1 MYLDYFGL
9 ERDPFT
15 ISPDPAFLYP
25 SPQHR
30 QALAH
35 LKYGLDR
42 EGGFILLTGEVGTGK
57 TTLTRLLLEQL
68 PGNIRVAY
76 ILNAKLNSRDV
87 LASICSELSLKYSSD
102 DSIKALTDLI
112 NRDLL
117 EAYAQGKKTLVVIE
131 EAQNLDPDV
140 LEMLRLLTNLETNTA
155 KLMHILLVGQPEL
168 LDLIARNELRQLN
181 QRVVSRFHLEPLED
195 RQETTHYLSH
205 RLRRAGCNRTLFD
218 TGSIRTIHRLSGGVP
233 RVVNLLAERALLGAY
248 ATNKKQVSAPMVQAA
263 SKEVFGKSP
272 VVSMPRRKPPY
283 IAIAAMFA
291 FVVIGIYL
299 FMDQSSTRESAS
311 VMQESSFA
319 IEPGNTVEAG
329 DIPEA
334 IEESVP
340 IEPVIEEPA
349 VAASEE
355 LSVSS
360 EIEMPSGLNAY
371 EQLLEIWG
379 LKAIASDQA
388 TLCTV
393 ASQNGLSCQ
402 QDSDLQM
409 AELFEINRPGLL
421 RLTPS
426 EDSQY
431 LYLLYELRNAEL
443 LISNSQ
449 DSRSIS
455 PEVFEGQWDTEFLYL
470 WPAPD
475 GYQGLVAPGT
485 RNPELVS
492 WVQQQLVDI
501 LDGYEYI
508 YNGGVYSSLI
518 ADRVAEFQASQ
529 GLKPDGLL
537 GPRTLL
543 RLMEQ
548 TENLPVL
555 ALRDNQAGSLAQ
567 E

>member
-87 LASICSELSLKYSSD
+87 LASICSELGLQYSSD

-117 EAYAQGKKTLVVIE
+117 EAYGQGKKTLVVIE

-181 QRVVSRFHLEPLED
+181 QRVVSRFHLDPLD

-205 RLRRAGCNRTLFD
+205 RLRRAGCNRSLFD
-218 TGSIRTIHRLSGGVP
+218 AGSIRSIHRLSAGVP

-248 ATNKKQVSAPMVQAA
+248 ATNRKQVTAPIVQVANQ
-263 SKEVFGKSP
+263 EVFGKSP
-272 VVSMPRRKPPY
+272 ETSRPKTKSLI
-283 IAIAAMFA
+283 IAMTALFA
-291 FVVIGIYL
+291 FVAIGVYL
-299 FMDQSSTRESAS
+299 FLDQD
-311 VMQESSFA
+311 VMKGATSLGQETPVA
-319 IEPGNTVEAG
+319 IEPENILAEAPLPEKVAEYLSLEPELQETVV
-329 DIPEA
+329 DVD
-334 IEESVP
+334 EES
-340 IEPVIEEPA
+340 PA
-349 VAASEE
+349 
-355 LSVSS
+355 SS
-360 EIEMPSGLNAY
+360 EMSTAPGLNAY

-379 LKAIASDQA
+379 VSAPVSDQA
-388 TLCTV
+388 ALCTI
-393 ASQNGLSCQ
+393 ASQNGLLCQ
-402 QDSDLQM
+402 QDSDLQ
-409 AELFEINRPGLL
+409 LTDLLEINRPGLL

-426 EDSQY
+426 EESQH
-431 LYLLYELRNAEL
+431 LYLLYELRDSEL
-443 LISNSQ
+443 QLSNSG
-449 DSRSIS
+449 DSQSMS
-455 PEVFEGQWDTEFLYL
+455 PEVFVGQWDTEFLYL

-475 GYQGLVAPGT
+475 GYQGLVTPGT

-501 LDGYEYI
+501 LNGYEYI
-508 YNGGVYSSLI
+508 YNGGMYSSLI

-529 GLKPDGLL
+529 GLDPDGLL

-555 ALRDNQAGSLAQ
+555 APRDKQTGPLAQ

>member
-87 LASICSELSLKYSSD
+87 LASICSELSLQYSHD

-117 EAYAQGKKTLVVIE
+117 KAYGEGKKTLVVIE

-168 LDLIARNELRQLN
+168 LDLVARNELRQLN
-181 QRVVSRFHLEPLED
+181 QRVVSRFHLEPLD
-195 RQETTHYLSH
+195 RQETAHYLSH

-218 TGSIRTIHRLSGGVP
+218 AGSIRSIHQLSDGVP

-248 ATNKKQVSAPMVQAA
+248 ATNKKQISAPIVKAA
-263 SKEVFGKSP
+263 SHEVFGKSP
-272 VVSMPRRKPPY
+272 VAPMPGKKCPI
-283 IAIAAMFA
+283 IAMTALVAFAVIAM
-291 FVVIGIYL
+291 YL
-299 FMDQSSTRESAS
+299 FVGQRPTTKTAP
-311 VMQESSFA
+311 VMQESPIVIESESA
-319 IEPGNTVEAG
+319 ANNVDVPEVVDERGSILEPATEEPDMVEADVLSTSSEPGM
-329 DIPEA
+329 
-334 IEESVP
+334 
-340 IEPVIEEPA
+340 
-349 VAASEE
+349 
-355 LSVSS
+355 L
-360 EIEMPSGLNAY
+360 SGLNAY

-379 LKAIASDQA
+379 VEALATDQDE
-388 TLCTV
+388 LCEV
-393 ASQNGLSCQ
+393 ARQNGLSCQ
-402 QDSDLQM
+402 RDSDLQM
-409 AELFEINRPGLL
+409 TELFEINRPGLL
-421 RLTPS
+421 RLTPT

-431 LYLLYELRNAEL
+431 LYLLYELRNSEL
-443 LISNSQ
+443 LISNSR
-449 DSRSIS
+449 DSRRIS
-455 PEVFEGQWDTEFLYL
+455 PETFERQWNAEFLYL
-470 WPAPD
+470 WPALE
-475 GYQGLVAPGT
+475 GYQGLVAPGA

-492 WVQQQLVDI
+492 WVQQKLVDV

-508 YNGGVYSSLI
+508 YNGGVYSALI
-518 ADRVAEFQASQ
+518 ADHVAEFQAGQ

-548 TENLPVL
+548 TEDLPVL
-555 ALRDNQAGSLAQ
+555 ALRENETGPLAQ